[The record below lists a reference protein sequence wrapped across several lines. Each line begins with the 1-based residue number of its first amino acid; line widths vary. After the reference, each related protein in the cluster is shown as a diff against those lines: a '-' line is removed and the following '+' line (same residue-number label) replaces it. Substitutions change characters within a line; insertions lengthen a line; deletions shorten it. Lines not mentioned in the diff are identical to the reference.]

1 MKFNFTQLP
10 DAWSDPNFTFEQR
23 FIVARILRFE
33 ENGQKYFMKRKEFC
47 SMHGISYRR
56 YDYALKY
63 LKNLGIVK
71 VSKKTAK
78 NIAWLTIDQDILAE
92 YVQSSFPT
100 MKESELLKCQKSTV
114 TVTKEHLD
122 SDKRASIECQ
132 NDTAVVTK
140 EHHSK
145 SKQTSRQG
153 NIENNIENNKQESDN
168 TSFDNFREEYTPL
181 DELEEWMDTL
191 DI

>member
-1 MKFNFTQLP
+1 MNYNFTQLP

-78 NIAWLTIDQDILAE
+78 NIAWLTIDQDILAK
-92 YVQSSFPT
+92 YVKGSFPT
-100 MKESELLKCQKSTV
+100 MKESELLKCQNDTA
-114 TVTKEHLD
+114 TVTKEHSD
-122 SDKRASIECQ
+122 SDKRAPAECQ
-132 NDTAVVTK
+132 NDTPIDAYC
-140 EHHSK
+140 HHSN
-145 SKQTSRQG
+145 SKQATKQG
-153 NIENNIENNKQESDN
+153 NIENNIESNKQTNDS
-168 TSFDNFREEYTPL
+168 SFDDFRKEVAPV
-181 DELEEWMDTL
+181 DELEEFMNNL